1 MKTKGSGIPGTFC
14 DTYSMDI
21 VDSVFISRTS
31 RRKGFVT
38 NLIQKLAND
47 GHQKNIGFSSP
58 LSIGMKKLLFKYL
71 QRNCHYRD
79 NFRVIKFGFLAF
91 FEAKMTKIDI
101 LTLKLIVLTV
111 FGRI

>member
-21 VDSVFISRTS
+21 VDSVFMSRTS
-31 RRKGFVT
+31 RRNGFVT

-71 QRNCHYRD
+71 QSNSYQRD
-79 NFRVIKFGFLAF
+79 KFWLCLNDGS
-91 FEAKMTKIDI
+91 EAD
-101 LTLKLIVLTV
+101 KLNIWMLQNENKT
-111 FGRI
+111 